1 MPITTIHGTFQN
13 KRDYE
18 LFVCRR
24 DRRGLLLAIEK
35 LNARIA
41 QLEAELD
48 EVNQRIAVLR
58 GECGR

>member
-1 MPITTIHGTFQN
+1 M
-13 KRDYE
+13 
-18 LFVCRR
+18 
-24 DRRGLLLAIEK
+24 AIEK